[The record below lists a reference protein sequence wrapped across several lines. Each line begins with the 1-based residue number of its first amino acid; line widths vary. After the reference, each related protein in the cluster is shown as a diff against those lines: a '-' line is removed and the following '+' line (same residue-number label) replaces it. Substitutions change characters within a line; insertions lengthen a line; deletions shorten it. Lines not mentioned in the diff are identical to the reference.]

1 MIKETKQTCFS
12 VYTHTTDMTD
22 IIRRPP
28 FALLSYPR
36 TGNLAV
42 SIVAK
47 IILCLLTE
55 SVLVPFKHAY
65 YLFTDNVGFI

>member
-1 MIKETKQTCFS
+1 
-12 VYTHTTDMTD
+12 MTD

-65 YLFTDNVGFI
+65 YLFTDTVGFI